1 MPDVSSIP
9 AQCRKLILILHLAFV
24 CSLLKVG
31 GRMTTVGL
39 PDQPFSIAGFAF
51 AGNSAA
57 FGGSHLG
64 KPVSSRPVP

>member
-1 MPDVSSIP
+1 
-9 AQCRKLILILHLAFV
+9 
-24 CSLLKVG
+24 
-31 GRMTTVGL
+31 MTTVGL

-64 KPVSSRPVP
+64 KPGFPVSDPANYRFTSLLAFFIER